1 MHGPGLVEQLAA
13 IVLVLT
19 GAFFLVASW
28 LASKKAPGSRGGS
41 MHGDVAIHAAS
52 TTFALNVAAAM
63 LALGAAAIHAAV
75 TPGHLREYAPF
86 GLGFAALAVVQVAVA
101 MAAISG
107 QLRRIQWP
115 VLIVTLAVIGVWVV
129 SRTLGL
135 PIGPEAWHAEP
146 IGLADSVATLFEVAL
161 VAVLLL
167 RISAPSR
174 AWFAARRWNERMSL
188 AVIPLVGVLGLLALV
203 AMASLSAQ
211 SDHHAPGAGLDT
223 SRATSH
229 QVDGAGSHA

>member
-1 MHGPGLVEQLAA
+1 MVEQLAA

-28 LASKKAPGSRGGS
+28 LASRKAAGSRGGS
-41 MHGDVAIHAAS
+41 VHGEVAVHAGS
-52 TTFALNVAAAM
+52 TTFALNLAAAT
-63 LALGAAAIHAAV
+63 LALGSAAIHAAV
-75 TPGHLREYAPF
+75 TPQHLREYAPY
-86 GLGFAALAVVQVAVA
+86 GLAFAALAVAQVAVA

-107 QLRRIQWP
+107 QLHRVQWP
-115 VLIVTLAVIGVWVV
+115 VLIVTLAVIGVWCV

-135 PIGPEAWHAEP
+135 PFGPEAWHAEP

-167 RISAPSR
+167 LIRSPSR
-174 AWFAARRWNERMSL
+174 GWFAERRWNERMSL

-203 AMASLSAQ
+203 AMASVGEQ
-211 SDHHAPGAGLDT
+211 SKHHAYSAGLDT
-223 SRATSH
+223 SHATSH
-229 QVDGAGSHA
+229 RVDGTSSRA